1 MSYQGDTIDSES
13 KRKSWPRGSFERA
26 YPSCSSVLEAFYK
39 AKKSPIKPVAAQ
51 VTEEERSLKEAIS
64 QIEEAQKDFDL
75 DKISLQM
82 RDRLAKMPLTTVIEI
97 SLWRDLWLKVLGEA
111 RF

>member
-1 MSYQGDTIDSES
+1 MNNDE

-26 YPSCSSVLEAFYK
+26 FPSCSSVLEAFHK
-39 AKKSPIKPVAAQ
+39 AKSHKQEPLAAQ
-51 VTEEERSLKEAIS
+51 PTEEEKILKEAIS

-97 SLWRDLWLKVLGEA
+97 GLWRDLWLRVLGEA